1 MSVMQTKAIPETPR
15 AKRDVPRRPEAI
27 ITKVMKITKNGIITT
42 SCIAIPTENMTRI
55 QKGVSAIRDTPETA
69 APNAVRII

>member
-1 MSVMQTKAIPETPR
+1 MFVMLTRAIPETPMAR
-15 AKRDVPRRPEAI
+15 GVPRRPEAI

-55 QKGVSAIRDTPETA
+55 QKGVSAIWDTPETA